1 MSMCL
6 ELKENDENL
15 IVLHCTLWISFIP
28 CHKQISFYY
37 FCCCFFVYSISVVVA
52 IVFENGF
59 CVLATTRTWQAYS
72 IFFILLCAFSYT
84 LDSFLTPFSV
94 LLFLAPPDIFCL
106 YVAFIWLL
114 FFPSPSILPLLA
126 SRPFLL
132 VIFFASTSNSLVAP
146 FFSLPP
152 PFSQFTLVKLVLF
165 APFVSNNSIWVKSI
179 VSRAH
184 TQQKQS
190 SHPEYNMF
198 EGIIFE
204 QIKRVRKRT
213 EGDNSKG
220 ATSTARSGKR
230 CHDERTIKFSW

>member
-6 ELKENDENL
+6 ELKENEENL

-84 LDSFLTPFSV
+84 LDSFLTSFSV

-106 YVAFIWLL
+106 YVFGS
-114 FFPSPSILPLLA
+114 FP
-126 SRPFLL
+126 F
-132 VIFFASTSNSLVAP
+132 
-146 FFSLPP
+146 PP
-152 PFSQFTLVKLVLF
+152 PFCLYLPPAELSPCSLF
-165 APFVSNNSIWVKSI
+165 LSASPFLPIH
-179 VSRAH
+179 SRQAC
-184 TQQKQS
+184 
-190 SHPEYNMF
+190 PF
-198 EGIIFE
+198 CA
-204 QIKRVRKRT
+204 VRL
-213 EGDNSKG
+213 
-220 ATSTARSGKR
+220 
-230 CHDERTIKFSW
+230 